1 MARRHGKRF
10 TVTVSQEVDVDVDLS
25 VSDVIDY
32 LKGEGYE
39 VVQTGAHG
47 ELTRDIAKQMI
58 ERLREEFGGT
68 LAETDY
74 WHGTEMRI
82 PPGATVLIL
91 PGL

>member
-1 MARRHGKRF
+1 MARKRGKTF
-10 TVTVSQEVDVDVDLS
+10 STTVTQEVEVDVDLS
-25 VSDVIDY
+25 FDEVVAH
-32 LKGEGYE
+32 LKDEGYE
-39 VVQTGAHG
+39 VIPAVARG

-74 WHGTEMRI
+74 WHGTEIKI

>member
-1 MARRHGKRF
+1 MARKRGKTF
-10 TVTVSQEVDVDVDLS
+10 STTVTQEVEVDVDLS
-25 VSDVIDY
+25 FDEVVAH
-32 LKGEGYE
+32 LKDEGYE
-39 VVQTGAHG
+39 VILAGSRG

-74 WHGTEMRI
+74 WHGTEMKI